1 MTGSHEVRGSI
12 PLGSTK
18 SADFILTWTEG
29 IPTVCCSLH
38 SCFDWIDSSGPL
50 AAMLPSF
57 KK

>member
-18 SADFILTWTEG
+18 SADLIPTWTEG
-29 IPTVCCSLH
+29 IPTVYRSLH
-38 SCFDWIDSSGPL
+38 SCFDRIDSSGPL
-50 AAMLPSF
+50 ATMLPSF